1 MARVERGD
9 LHLLEFASRMV
20 VMAFVRATCSRG
32 GSVCKD
38 WFDRAG
44 LMLHW
49 LTRNVLSVSD
59 FTWSREGME
68 LVMQDGSVEQEALRG
83 EVCLNRVK
91 HHHLEGGYEYDMSLT
106 ADAVQ
111 QLRRATT
118 WVWFYQMSRGL
129 FRVQYV
135 GMSDEAIES
144 ALKLRAAAGY
154 AGGMPPGATITL
166 EEAGLRVLAG
176 EFAYLPQ
183 LESEPFFVKLAGR
196 RGKGGGKFVYTQTE
210 MGTEWFGSVFR
221 DVGDE
226 LGYRPHAS
234 GLNSVRRNAMVN
246 VQKGAENR
254 GLKLAHT
261 GRGYHTTL
269 EPP

>member
-135 GMSDEAIES
+135 GMSCLRTQDNRNCPKIRVAGARAIARS
-144 ALKLRAAAGY
+144 SSHY
-154 AGGMPPGATITL
+154 IT
-166 EEAGLRVLAG
+166 R
-176 EFAYLPQ
+176 
-183 LESEPFFVKLAGR
+183 GR
-196 RGKGGGKFVYTQTE
+196 R
-210 MGTEWFGSVFR
+210 
-221 DVGDE
+221 
-226 LGYRPHAS
+226 
-234 GLNSVRRNAMVN
+234 
-246 VQKGAENR
+246 NR
-254 GLKLAHT
+254 GAL
-261 GRGYHTTL
+261 
-269 EPP
+269 

>member
-166 EEAGLRVLAG
+166 EEA
-176 EFAYLPQ
+176 
-183 LESEPFFVKLAGR
+183 
-196 RGKGGGKFVYTQTE
+196 
-210 MGTEWFGSVFR
+210 
-221 DVGDE
+221 
-226 LGYRPHAS
+226 
-234 GLNSVRRNAMVN
+234 
-246 VQKGAENR
+246 
-254 GLKLAHT
+254 
-261 GRGYHTTL
+261 
-269 EPP
+269 